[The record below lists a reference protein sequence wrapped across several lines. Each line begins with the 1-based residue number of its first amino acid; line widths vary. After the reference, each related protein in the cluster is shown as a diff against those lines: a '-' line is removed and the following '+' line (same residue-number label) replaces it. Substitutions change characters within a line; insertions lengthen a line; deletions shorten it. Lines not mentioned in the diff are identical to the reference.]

1 MGHLANVARQSRP
14 AVLSKSDSQPAPVG
28 GWNAREPLADMPD
41 HHAVFMDN
49 FFAERSR
56 VRLRNGS
63 ADHAT
68 GMTGN
73 VESLMTWTGGASAK
87 MFGAVGT
94 NVYEVTSAGAVG
106 AAEFGSMTN
115 ARWQHV
121 NFETAGGHFLYI
133 VNGADAPRYYDG
145 TSWTVPTITGA
156 GLTASNLIYVNEFK
170 ERLFFIEKNTMS
182 VWYFPVLTIAG
193 AITEFPMGQ
202 LFKLGGHLVAMGSW
216 TLDAGSG
223 LDDYAVFI
231 TSEGEVAIY
240 AGTDPGAAADWVL
253 VGIFRMGAP
262 IGQRPLMKVGSSLVV
277 INEDGFS
284 SIADALKAARS
295 SESAHLSDQIREA
308 VNQAVNSYRGNFGW
322 EAILFPAGNKV
333 IFNVPTADGDT
344 SDQYVFNSTTGA
356 PCRFKGWN
364 AFSWQLL
371 NNDLYFGTVDK
382 VVKADIGQ
390 ADSGVNIEGDCMGA
404 FKYFGS
410 SSLKQ
415 FHQVRPVLGIIGTV
429 APAIGVGVDFDTVP
443 KTTTP
448 SFGSGSGSLWNVSP
462 WNTTPWSSS
471 LKIVKDWQSTEVLGF
486 AAAIRLKVVTNL
498 QEVEWYSTDWIY
510 EPGGFY

>member
-1 MGHLANVARQSRP
+1 MLANVARRVRP
-14 AVLSKSDSQPAPVG
+14 RVLSKSDSQPAPIE
-28 GWNAREPLADMPD
+28 GWNARDPLSDMPEKQ
-41 HHAVFMDN
+41 AVFLDN
-49 FFAERSR
+49 FFPERSR

-73 VESLMTWTGGASAK
+73 IESLMTWTGGSTAE
-87 MFGAVGT
+87 MFAAVGGS
-94 NVYEVTSAGAVG
+94 VYDVTVAGAVG
-106 AAEFGSMTN
+106 AAEFGSMTSN
-115 ARWQHV
+115 RWQHV
-121 NFETAGGHFLYI
+121 NFETAGGHFLYL

-145 TSWTVPTITGA
+145 TSWTVPTITGS
-156 GLTASNLIYVNEFK
+156 GLTNSDLIYVNEFK

-262 IGQRPLMKVGSSLVV
+262 VGQRPLMKVGSSLIV

-284 SIADALKAARS
+284 SIADALQAARS
-295 SESAHLSDQIREA
+295 SEAAHLSDQIRESVNRA
-308 VNQAVNSYRGNFGW
+308 VNLYRSNFGW

-333 IFNVPTADGDT
+333 IFNIPVADSAT
-344 SDQYVFNSTTGA
+344 SHQYVFNSTTGA
-356 PCRFKGWN
+356 PCRFVGWD

-371 NNDLYFGTVDK
+371 NNDLYFGTTDK
-382 VVKADIGQ
+382 VVKADTGQ
-390 ADSGVNIEGDCMGA
+390 ADSGANIEGDGMGA

-415 FHQVRPVLGIIGTV
+415 FHQVRPVLGITGSIS
-429 APAIGVGVDFDTVP
+429 PAIGVGVDFDTTPV
-443 KTTTP
+443 TTTP
-448 SFGSGSGSLWNVSP
+448 SFGSGAGSPWNTSP
-462 WNTTPWSSS
+462 WNTTPWTSG
-471 LKIVKDWQSTEVLGF
+471 LKISKGWQSSNAIGF
-486 AAAIRLKVVTNL
+486 AAAIRLKVAANL